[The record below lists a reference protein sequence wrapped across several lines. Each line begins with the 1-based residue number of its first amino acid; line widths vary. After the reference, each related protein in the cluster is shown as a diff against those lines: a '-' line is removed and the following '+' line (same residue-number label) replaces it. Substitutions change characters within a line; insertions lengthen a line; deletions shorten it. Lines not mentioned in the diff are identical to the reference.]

1 MARKMES
8 EEPMKYKYEFLYD
21 SRQDYLW
28 DEYQDYIAQK
38 PMTAYERRLVR
49 NWVKEGNSVYGCTQS
64 RYYGESAYP
73 MEFLEVYRSDRAID
87 KELQGKTPQ
96 ERETYLKDLLGYQ
109 EESAEGK
116 ELREAKAKTPD
127 LINAHIRKLERELF
141 HTWAFIMEEGLY
153 SEALEYVNEHKDEE
167 TPLEW

>member
-1 MARKMES
+1 
-8 EEPMKYKYEFLYD
+8 MKYKYEFLYD

-28 DEYQDYIAQK
+28 DEYQDYIARK

-49 NWVKEGNSVYGCTQS
+49 NRVKEGNSVYGCTQS

-73 MEFLEVYRSDRAID
+73 MEFLEVYRTDRAID

-96 ERETYLKDLLGYQ
+96 EQGAYLKDLLGYQ
-109 EESAEGK
+109 EESAEEK
-116 ELREAKAKTPD
+116 ELREAKAGTPEPV
-127 LINAHIRKLERELF
+127 NTHICKLERKLF
-141 HTWAFIMEEGLY
+141 HIWAFIMEEGLY

-167 TPLEW
+167 TPFEW

>member
-1 MARKMES
+1 
-8 EEPMKYKYEFLYD
+8 MKYKYEFLYD

-87 KELQGKTPQ
+87 KELQGKTPI
-96 ERETYLKDLLGYQ
+96 ERESYLKDLLGYQ
-109 EESAEGK
+109 EETAEEK
-116 ELREAKAKTPD
+116 EFREAQGRGNTARVVM
-127 LINAHIRKLERELF
+127 LISQDPPELQSVR
-141 HTWAFIMEEGLY
+141 TGNNPATAQAAW
-153 SEALEYVNEHKDEE
+153 
-167 TPLEW
+167 P

>member
-1 MARKMES
+1 
-8 EEPMKYKYEFLYD
+8 MKYKYESPYD

-38 PMTAYERRLVR
+38 PMAAYERRLVR
-49 NWVKEGNSVYGCTQS
+49 KWVKEGNSVYGCMQY

-73 MEFLEVYRSDRAID
+73 MEILEVYRSDRAID
-87 KELQGKTPQ
+87 KDLQGKTPQ
-96 ERETYLKDLLGYQ
+96 EREAYLKDLLGYQ
-109 EESAEGK
+109 EETAEEK
-116 ELREAKAKTPD
+116 EMREAKARTPEPV
-127 LINAHIRKLERELF
+127 NAHIRKLERELF

-167 TPLEW
+167 TPFEW